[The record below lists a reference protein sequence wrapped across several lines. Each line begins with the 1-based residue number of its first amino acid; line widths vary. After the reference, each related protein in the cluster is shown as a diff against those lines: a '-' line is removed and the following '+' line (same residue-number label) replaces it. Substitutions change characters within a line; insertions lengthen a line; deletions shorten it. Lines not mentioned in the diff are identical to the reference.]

1 MAVNLSP
8 LAGAGWQFFDN
19 NGVPLAA
26 GLLYTYAA
34 GTSTPQ
40 ATYTTSSGSIANSNP
55 IVLDA
60 AGRVSTEIW
69 LTAGQSYKFV
79 LQNYAAVQIWSF
91 DNISG
96 VNDFSS
102 ATATNL
108 TVTGT
113 LTASGT
119 ITGSAFSNY
128 FAAPPVIGGTTPAN
142 GTFTNLIATV
152 GATVPTAGIF
162 DNSTAAATTAFVQR
176 ALGNASTVLFP
187 TATTTLTTSAAGA
200 LIYCLPVSA
209 TTLTLPASSSIVLGT
224 TIKFVNIY
232 SPLVTIQAPGSDKI
246 YFVGYSS
253 PVNPVLNVNDTAT
266 LVWTGGNWTI
276 TEGSIE
282 WKYQTD
288 KYGSVLSG
296 NGYQKLPSGLIVQW
310 GTVVSSGTGT
320 SNAVVTYPI
329 PFPNITF
336 QTYATCAGSP
346 TTGSY
351 TVLSSTNSVSGATF
365 TVLVNGSG
373 VSSVAINWL
382 ALGY

>member
-19 NGVPLAA
+19 NGVALAA

-152 GATVPTAGIF
+152 GATLPTPGQF
-162 DNSTAAATTAFVQR
+162 DNSTAGATTAFVQR
-176 ALGNASTVLFP
+176 AIGNLSSIITVSTAST
-187 TATTTLTTSAAGA
+187 LTNAAAGA
-200 LIYCLPVSA
+200 LIYCTPSA
-209 TTLTLPASSSIVLGT
+209 NIVITLPPSSGLVVGT
-224 TIKFVNIY
+224 QINFVNINPY
-232 SPLVTIQAPGSDKI
+232 TVQLHGNGADVINFIGSGTS
-246 YFVGYSS
+246 VA
-253 PVNPVLNVNDTAT
+253 PVLLTNDTAT
-266 LVWTGGNWTI
+266 LIWTGGVWNVI
-276 TEGSIE
+276 GGSIE
-282 WKYQTD
+282 WQYQSARF
-288 KYGSVLSG
+288 GSNLSA

-310 GTVVSSGTGT
+310 GVTTSSGT
-320 SNAVVTYPI
+320 SANNAVVSYPTA
-329 PFPNITF
+329 FPNVTF
-336 QTYATCAGSP
+336 QTYAVCAGAP
-346 TTGSY
+346 TSGSY
-351 TVLSSTNSVSGATF
+351 TVLSGSATTSNANF
-365 TVLVNGSG
+365 TVLLNGS
-373 VSSVAINWL
+373 VISAVQINWL

>member
-1 MAVNLSP
+1 MSVNLSP

-19 NGVPLAA
+19 NGVPLAG

-34 GTSTPQ
+34 GSSTPQ
-40 ATYTTSSGSIANSNP
+40 ATYTAISGLVANTNP
-55 IVLDA
+55 VVLDA
-60 AGRVSTEIW
+60 AGRVSNEIW
-69 LTAGQSYKFV
+69 LTPGISYKFV
-79 LQNYAAVQIWSF
+79 LQTSSAVQIASW
-91 DNISG
+91 DNITG
-96 VNDFSS
+96 INDAASI
-102 ATATNL
+102 TAANL
-108 TVTGT
+108 SVTGNLAVAGT
-113 LTASGT
+113 VSGSGFT
-119 ITGSAFSNY
+119 NY

-142 GTFTNLIATV
+142 GTFTNLFATV
-152 GATVPTAGIF
+152 GATLPTAGIF

-200 LIYCLPVSA
+200 LVYCLPVSA

-232 SPLVTIQAPGSDKI
+232 NPLVTIQAAGSDKI
-246 YFVGYSS
+246 YFVGYGS

-288 KYGSVLSG
+288 KYGSVLSN

-310 GTVVSSGTGT
+310 GTTSSSGTGIN
-320 SNAVVTYPI
+320 NATVTYPT
-329 PFPNITF
+329 PFPNVTF
-336 QTYATCAGSP
+336 QTYAVCGGAPSS
-346 TTGSY
+346 GSY

-365 TVLVNGSG
+365 TVLLNGSG
-373 VSSVAINWL
+373 VSGVAINWL

>member
-1 MAVNLSP
+1 
-8 LAGAGWQFFDN
+8 
-19 NGVPLAA
+19 
-26 GLLYTYAA
+26 
-34 GTSTPQ
+34 
-40 ATYTTSSGSIANSNP
+40 
-55 IVLDA
+55 
-60 AGRVSTEIW
+60 
-69 LTAGQSYKFV
+69 
-79 LQNYAAVQIWSF
+79 
-91 DNISG
+91 
-96 VNDFSS
+96 
-102 ATATNL
+102 
-108 TVTGT
+108 
-113 LTASGT
+113 
-119 ITGSAFSNY
+119 
-128 FAAPPVIGGTTPAN
+128 
-142 GTFTNLIATV
+142 
-152 GATVPTAGIF
+152 VPTAGIF